1 MKETK
6 SKLKFLENGN
16 RNWSPPKEHK
26 TNESKYFTAILHL
39 SGAQC
44 NSQWELRYLQPQ
56 WSWFK
61 FYKVEVVQSWEWS
74 VSSCAVVN
82 ITKQTKIIPPELAWL
97 AWWPELVTPAACS
110 LAPPDPDTE
119 DLLCPPATP
128 DFTLPPAYPGFHL
141 FTANWWPA
149 DTEITLK

>member
-1 MKETK
+1 MEIETEVPQKNIKRMKV
-6 SKLKFLENGN
+6 NI
-16 RNWSPPKEHK
+16 SPQ
-26 TNESKYFTAILHL
+26 YFIYLVHSATL
-39 SGAQC
+39 
-44 NSQWELRYLQPQ
+44 QWELRYLQPQ

-74 VSSCAVVN
+74 VSSSDDGAVVN